1 MKLREVV
8 IGANASIFYR
18 FDFSKIRGV
27 YYPRTEA
34 EAKEA
39 IAEAR
44 SKGLV
49 VTVKG
54 GGSGLSGACTGG
66 NDERIVLSTLRM
78 RRILGVNESEGYV
91 DVEPGVTPDEINEFL
106 APYGLRFYV
115 APSSR
120 DVATVGGILNTD
132 GGGNDTWVNGTMRD
146 NTIRARMVLY
156 DGRTI
161 EVTRN
166 GVRSEDAALEQEL
179 NRLHMTIDDIASS
192 HGTLGF
198 VTELRL
204 HVRPVSEEEVI
215 GGVAHFDDAAE
226 LGQAIGRLVDAKSPI
241 RYGEAIVMAHPDIRG
256 DLRPPLLIM
265 QFPEDD
271 LEAIRELV
279 DVRVLTDSEVEKM
292 KDIRIKLP
300 KRNPVE
306 GVQLALFE
314 GYGLHDTSLE
324 RMQEVVAQID
334 DILVRHGYVPFAKY
348 GHAPS
353 KWYVGN
359 NEPTYG
365 MVMHSREIR
374 PPEQSP
380 KEVLATILEIVDA
393 CEELGVTPKP
403 EHKWP
408 YSDMAKKT
416 RLSQLREVLGQGFNN
431 FIFCDDCAEALAKMV

>member
-166 GVRSEDAALEQEL
+166 GVRSEDAALEQE
-179 NRLHMTIDDIASS
+179 
-192 HGTLGF
+192 
-198 VTELRL
+198 
-204 HVRPVSEEEVI
+204 
-215 GGVAHFDDAAE
+215 
-226 LGQAIGRLVDAKSPI
+226 
-241 RYGEAIVMAHPDIRG
+241 
-256 DLRPPLLIM
+256 
-265 QFPEDD
+265 
-271 LEAIRELV
+271 
-279 DVRVLTDSEVEKM
+279 
-292 KDIRIKLP
+292 
-300 KRNPVE
+300 
-306 GVQLALFE
+306 
-314 GYGLHDTSLE
+314 
-324 RMQEVVAQID
+324 
-334 DILVRHGYVPFAKY
+334 
-348 GHAPS
+348 
-353 KWYVGN
+353 
-359 NEPTYG
+359 
-365 MVMHSREIR
+365 
-374 PPEQSP
+374 
-380 KEVLATILEIVDA
+380 
-393 CEELGVTPKP
+393 
-403 EHKWP
+403 
-408 YSDMAKKT
+408 
-416 RLSQLREVLGQGFNN
+416 
-431 FIFCDDCAEALAKMV
+431 